1 MEVFRNSNA
10 NIYFL
15 KYFLYVN
22 CQLLCIVIYQVAT
35 KFYGIYMYK
44 FNIYISFAFVFTV
57 LDCSFIF
64 FFQVVVVGSV
74 GFDVSVH
81 DNHISIRQFT
91 RTYKLCLLL

>member
-1 MEVFRNSNA
+1 MGVFRNSNA
-10 NIYFL
+10 NRYFL

-64 FFQVVVVGSV
+64 FFQV
-74 GFDVSVH
+74 H